1 MNWELIG
8 DLFICC
14 SIIGS
19 IVLFTVVNA
28 NYDAEAI
35 KNDLKE

>member
-14 SIIGS
+14 SIIAS
-19 IVLFTVVNA
+19 MVLFTVVNV
-28 NYDAEAI
+28 NYDAEAT